1 MDFDVG
7 IRHFLTRSGFYL
19 PGESQRIDRLVEAF
33 SHSYWSD
40 NPQLFSSSDAVYSL
54 AFATIMLNTDLHN
67 PNIPANRKMKL
78 EDFIRNNRGIDNGED
93 IDKVGHCVDR

>member
-40 NPQLFSSSDAVYSL
+40 NPQLFSSSDTVYSL

-67 PNIPANRKMKL
+67 PNIGNRGKMTL
-78 EDFIRNNRGIDNGED
+78 EEFIKNNRGLDNGKD
-93 IDKVGHCVDR
+93 IDKVGK